1 MKNLLHKLQTG
12 RDVTVVQLD
21 RAIIRCGRFRR
32 TGGGWKA
39 VSLDFVNV
47 ENGNAAAA
55 LKRAC
60 DIVGNGDFSVLC
72 GNVNNTVFFR
82 FRSQEMPA
90 AAQRSAV
97 EFELP
102 RKVFNIPERYKFQFL
117 QHKELPGED
126 GVWVN
131 VALFPEQDL
140 ADIYKVIRDSGCFFD
155 EFIYPF
161 LAYPANGGV
170 MALPDVEPEFFF
182 SGNQWLPTDGE
193 ERSVGQSLALQ
204 EKILLEKF
212 IFDEKQK
219 AVVRDNLSLLNTA
232 ALVTEGVV
240 QRSPGAFKVLPDK
253 LRPVRYRKHLIV
265 SAMLG
270 VLLLI
275 VAGWRFFLAYGTDI
289 SEYRE
294 LTAKSRKVKS
304 SISEMKLAVKRNSK
318 EFKEMLRVVGTS
330 VGEAEVLGEFALLSE
345 ILPSDVM
352 VSSIRWSDADIDM
365 VLQCENDRL
374 DMAALIQPLKRWK
387 IIQLQQRQ
395 NGDSAVATITVK
407 LAPLNDKR
415 SKK

>member
-1 MKNLLHKLQTG
+1 MYKLQTG
-12 RDVTVVQLD
+12 RDITVVQLGST
-21 RAIIRCGRFRR
+21 IIRCGRFRR
-32 TGGGWKA
+32 MGNLWKA
-39 VSLDFVNV
+39 VLLDFVNV
-47 ENGNAAAA
+47 ENGNVSEA
-55 LKRAC
+55 LKKAC
-60 DIVGNGDFSVLC
+60 DIAGSGDFSVLC
-72 GNVNNTVFFR
+72 GNVKDAVFFR

-102 RKVFNIPERYKFQFL
+102 RRVFNIPERYKFQFL
-117 QHKELPGED
+117 QHKKLSGEESI
-126 GVWVN
+126 WVN
-131 VALFPEQDL
+131 AALFPEKKLIDL
-140 ADIYKVIRDSGCFFD
+140 SKIIRESGCNFD

-161 LAYPANGGV
+161 LAYPSSGG
-170 MALPDVEPEFFF
+170 MIALPDIEPEFFF
-182 SGNQWLPTDGE
+182 SGNQWLPIEGE
-193 ERSVGQSLALQ
+193 EKSVEKSLALQ
-204 EKILLEKF
+204 EKTLLEKF
-212 IFDEKQK
+212 VFDEKQK
-219 AVVRDNLSLLNTA
+219 AVVRDYLSILHTA
-232 ALVTEGVV
+232 ELVTDGVI
-240 QRSPGAFKVLPDK
+240 QRSPGAFKILPDK

-270 VLLLI
+270 VLLMI

-294 LTAKSRKVKS
+294 LTAQCRKVKS

-318 EFKEMLRVVGTS
+318 EFKEMLRVVGTG
-330 VGEAEVLGEFALLSE
+330 VGEAEVLGEFALISE

-374 DMAALIQPLKRWK
+374 DMAALIQPLNRWK
-387 IIQLQQRQ
+387 IVQLQQRQ

-407 LAPLNDKR
+407 LAPLDNKG